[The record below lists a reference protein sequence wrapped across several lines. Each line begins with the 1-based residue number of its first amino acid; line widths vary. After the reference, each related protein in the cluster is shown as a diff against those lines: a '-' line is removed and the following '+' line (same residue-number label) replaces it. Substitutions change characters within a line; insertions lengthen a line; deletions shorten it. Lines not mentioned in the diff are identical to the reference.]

1 MMNNPCRLTEPR
13 LRKCVNNELLVLFCV
28 QMKGFPAEM
37 HMLTHNIAMAEA
49 GTQLAYQCS
58 SENPHLDM
66 LKAFCR

>member
-1 MMNNPCRLTEPR
+1 M
-13 LRKCVNNELLVLFCV
+13 NNELLVLFCV